1 MWSLYEGKKELKP
14 LKFSNGKTQE
24 DVVNEVVNEIRNGEK
39 IIFIKGMCGT
49 GKSAIALNIAKELG
63 KTSIVVPIKT
73 LQKQYE
79 YDYMNKK
86 TIYKDENQSE
96 KLNISVISGRNNH
109 PCLFLEE
116 NKEISKK
123 ETNSKLFDIFE
134 NKTDKNNFPIEK
146 NADHPLIPCK
156 IELKEKNKQKIFE
169 FLSKNPNLSKNF
181 ENDIKKLN
189 RMSVAPACPY
199 WSPILPS
206 HLKTNLDFK
215 SKKTYISIDGEQTI
229 YSRKSGCPYYEQFN
243 SYADSDVVIFNSK
256 QYLLETWLGRKPL
269 TEVEII
275 DECDEFLDNFATEGR
290 INLTLLN
297 TELTY
302 MKVEQDQRD
311 LLFELK
317 DLVFN
322 VIEES
327 DDVFK
332 MEDTD
337 FPLKK
342 SKVYEL
348 VNFFINNDVFKITDD
363 EDSYL
368 FHCLENSRKFDGVI
382 DDTFVR
388 FSKGKEKKDIFIE
401 LVTINLK
408 KIFQYLINK
417 NKAFVM
423 MSGTLHSEEVLK
435 SIFGIE
441 NFKVIVAEDKSP
453 GTINK
458 IKTGFEA
465 DFKYDNL
472 RSGRFTRIHYLKAL
486 NKCVEKSK
494 RPTLVHVNSFS
505 DLPTQE
511 EQTKYS
517 LNFLITQDVLKTS
530 QKIDKTGE
538 MIHDFKNGDIDI
550 LFTTKCNRGVDF
562 PGETCNSVVITKY
575 PYPDVHSL
583 FWKILKTYTPELF
596 WDFYKDKAKRELFQK
611 VYRSVRFKDDKVDIY
626 SPDLRVLDAE
636 IK

>member
-1 MWSLYEGKKELKP
+1 MWSLYEEKKRLEP
-14 LKFSNGKTQE
+14 LRFSNGKTQE
-24 DVVNEVVNEIRNGEK
+24 DVVNEVLNEIRNGEK

-63 KTSIVVPIKT
+63 KTSIVVPIKS
-73 LQKQYE
+73 LQRQYE
-79 YDYMNKK
+79 LDYMKKK
-86 TIYKDENQSE
+86 TVYKDEEQKE
-96 KLNISVISGRNNH
+96 KLNIAMISGRNNH

-116 NKEISKK
+116 NQTILKKEI
-123 ETNSKLFDIFE
+123 NSKLLEIFE
-134 NKTDKNNFPIEK
+134 GRKEKINAEK

-156 IELKEKNKQKIFE
+156 IELKEKNKEKISE
-169 FLSKNPNLSKNF
+169 FLGKNPNLGKNF
-181 ENDIKKLN
+181 ETDFKRLT

-215 SKKTYISIDGEQTI
+215 SKKTYISINGEQTI
-229 YSRKSGCPYYEQFN
+229 YSRKPGCSYYEQFHHY
-243 SYADSDVVIFNSK
+243 SDADVIIFNSK
-256 QYLLETWLGRKPL
+256 HYLLETWLGRKPS

-275 DECDEFLDNFATEGR
+275 DECDEFLDNFATEGK

-302 MKVEQDQRD
+302 MKVEEDQRD
-311 LLFELK
+311 LLFSLRY
-317 DLVFN
+317 LVFQALD
-322 VIEES
+322 ES
-327 DDVFK
+327 DEIFK
-332 MEDTD
+332 LEDTD
-337 FPLKK
+337 FPLKD

-348 VNFFINNDVFKITDD
+348 VNFFIENDVFKITDD

-368 FHCLENSRKFDGVI
+368 FHCAENSRKFGGVI
-382 DDTFVR
+382 DDTYVR
-388 FSKGKEKKDIFIE
+388 FSRGKEKKDVFIE

-408 KIFQYLINK
+408 KVFQYLINK
-417 NKAFVM
+417 NKVFVL

-435 SIFGIE
+435 SVFGIE
-441 NFKVIVAEDKSP
+441 NFKVIVAEDQSP

-458 IKTGFEA
+458 VKTGFEA

-486 NKCVEKSK
+486 NKCVENSK
-494 RPTLVHVNSFS
+494 RPTLVHVNSFA
-505 DLPTQE
+505 DLPTSE
-511 EQTKYS
+511 EQTNHS
-517 LNFLITQDVLKTS
+517 LNSLITQDILKTS
-530 QKIDKTGE
+530 QRNDKHGE

-575 PYPDVHSL
+575 PYPDAHSL
-583 FWKILKTYTPELF
+583 FWKILKTYKPELF

-611 VYRSVRFKDDKVDIY
+611 IYRSVRFKEDKVGVY

-636 IK
+636 IN